1 MIRYRCL
8 LASFSFAAL
17 LMTASAQTA
26 SIQTA
31 PMQAQPWKSIPIP
44 PLPAF
49 HPEQPKRIV
58 LKNGVVIFLEEDHEL
73 PFINGFVEL
82 HGGERDLP
90 ASKAGMIDLY
100 SQTWRTSGTATHS
113 GDALDD
119 ILEAKAAKVETG
131 GDVDSTS
138 ISWSSFNTDFDM
150 VFGIAVD
157 LLEHPKF
164 DNQKLEL
171 AKQQE
176 ATGIV
181 RRNDDASG
189 IAERE
194 AFKLIYGAESPYG
207 RVPELATVM
216 SVTTADLDGFHRK
229 TVIPN
234 GMIIGVSG
242 DFDTATMEKRLR
254 AAFESLPKGEAI
266 VTPKEE
272 FPGPKPGVY
281 SVDKSDVNQSNIW
294 IVGIGTKRNN
304 PDYYALSVMNEV
316 FSGGF
321 GARLMQTIRTKMG
334 LAYSVGGAYTASY
347 DHPGVFYT
355 VASTKSTNT
364 AKTTRALLDQID
376 LLKTA
381 PFTDLEVRK
390 AKDQLLNSFV
400 FHYDSKD
407 KLLAEQARLE
417 FYGYPSDFLDK
428 YHDAIEKVTPAD
440 LERVAKKYIEP
451 SKLAV
456 LVVGN
461 TSTYGT
467 PLSEVDPKLGKVQTI
482 DITIPGAPAGMGGA
496 GGQGEGPGPGAASER
511 Q

>member
-1 MIRYRCL
+1 MIHSRHL
-8 LASFSFAAL
+8 LAAFALAASL
-17 LMTASAQTA
+17 ATAGAQ
-26 SIQTA
+26 A
-31 PMQAQPWKSIPIP
+31 PTQQAQPWKSIPIT

-49 HPEQPKRIV
+49 HPEQPKRIA
-58 LKNGVVIFLEEDHEL
+58 LKNGIVIFLEEDHEL
-73 PFINGFVEL
+73 PFIDGFIEL

-90 ASKAGMIDLY
+90 AAKAGMIDLY
-100 SQTWRTSGTATHS
+100 SQTWRTSGTATHN
-113 GDALDD
+113 GDQLDD
-119 ILEAKAAKVETG
+119 ILEAKAAKVETS
-131 GDVDSTS
+131 GDIDSTS
-138 ISWSSFNTDFDM
+138 LSWSSLNTDFDQ

-157 LLEHPKF
+157 VLEHPKF

-189 IAERE
+189 IVERE
-194 AFKLIYGAESPYG
+194 AFKLIYGANSPYG
-207 RVPELATVM
+207 RVPELSTVM
-216 SVTTADLDGFHRK
+216 SVTTADLEAFHKK

-234 GMIIGVSG
+234 GMIIGISG
-242 DFDTATMEKRLR
+242 DFDAAAMEKKLR
-254 AAFESLPKGEAI
+254 AAFEGLPKGEAI

-272 FPGPKPGVY
+272 FPGPKPGIY
-281 SVDKSDVNQSNIW
+281 SVDKNDVNQSNVW
-294 IVGIGTKRNN
+294 IVGIGTRRNN

-321 GARLMQTIRTKMG
+321 GSRLFQTVRTKMG
-334 LAYSVGGAYTASY
+334 LAYSVGGGYTASY

-355 VASTKSTNT
+355 LASTKSTNT
-364 AKTTRALLDQID
+364 VKAARALLDQIND
-376 LLKTA
+376 LKTE
-381 PFTDLEVRK
+381 PFTDIEVRK

-407 KLLAEQARLE
+407 KLLSEQARLE
-417 FYGYPSDFLDK
+417 FYGYPADFLDK

-440 LERVAKKYIEP
+440 LERVAKKYIDP

-461 TSTYGT
+461 TAAYGT
-467 PLSEVDPKLGKVQTI
+467 PLTEVDPSLGKVQTL
-482 DITIPGAPAGMGGA
+482 DISIPGAPAGMGGGA
-496 GGQGEGPGPGAASER
+496 QEPGPGAASER
-511 Q
+511 QQ